1 MHATPS
7 SDRWQVLFIA
17 RQEPKTAVK
26 YALYT
31 PARFAGIYDIIVQ
44 CVDTKQI

>member
-7 SDRWQVLFIA
+7 SDPWQVLFIA
-17 RQEPKTAVK
+17 RQEPEPAVK

-31 PARFAGIYDIIVQ
+31 LARFAGIYDMIVE
-44 CVDTKQI
+44 CVDRKQI

>member
-7 SDRWQVLFIA
+7 SDLWQVPFIA

-31 PARFAGIYDIIVQ
+31 LARFAGIYDMIVQ
-44 CVDTKQI
+44 SVDPKKI